1 MNAIEKKCEIEI
13 KLRPA
18 IYDDV
23 HIVLSWRN
31 ESTTISNMRTKRSLS
46 FEEHDTWFKCSI
58 TDANCIFLIIEAG
71 SEPVGQLRYELENSM
86 AKVSI
91 NITKDWHGKGVA
103 SRAFYLG
110 SMHVKR
116 VNFAENIFARV
127 LKTNVGSIK
136 AMEKAGFNIV
146 KELIYQGE
154 QHYFMVHKLKNIYL

>member
-1 MNAIEKKCEIEI
+1 MTAIEKKCAIEI

-18 IYDDV
+18 VYGDV
-23 HIVLSWRN
+23 HVVLSWRN
-31 ESTTISNMRTKRSLS
+31 EPTTLMNMRTKRSLS
-46 FEEHDTWFKCSI
+46 FEEHETWFKRSI
-58 TDANCIFLIIEAG
+58 TGANCIFLIIEVD

-91 NITKDWHGKGVA
+91 NVTRDWHGKGVA

-110 SMHVKR
+110 SRHVKR

-127 LKTNVGSIK
+127 LKTNVGSIR

-146 KELIYQGE
+146 KELIYSGE
-154 QHYFMVHKLKNIYL
+154 QHYYMVHELKNI